1 MARVKSTNENSLMQ
15 RFLSI
20 ALVLCIGLTMSLD
33 ANARFGGGK
42 SFGSAPSHQTR
53 QAAPS
58 SPSAAP
64 NAAGAA
70 AGAAAAGGASRWLG
84 PLAGLAAGGLLAS
97 MFMGGGFHGMQ
108 FFDILIMLVIGFV
121 IFRFIAARRRKQQED
136 MSPAGHAP
144 FQREIIQQPAQPS
157 VFGGSSAAPVA
168 PPVIKA
174 PAWFNEQRFLEA
186 ARSHFQSLQQ
196 HWDAN
201 EMDKI
206 AEFVT
211 PQMFQFLKK
220 ERADLGDG
228 YQSTYIDNLTVQLD
242 GLDDRSDKTVAT
254 LTFSGV
260 SKTSRFDQ
268 GEVFS
273 ESWNM
278 ERPQGDNQPW
288 LVAGIRQNG

>member
-1 MARVKSTNENSLMQ
+1 MK

-20 ALVLCIGLTMSLD
+20 AMALCIGLTMSLD
-33 ANARFGGGK
+33 ANAKRFGGGK

-53 QAAPS
+53 QAAPAA
-58 SPSAAP
+58 AAP
-64 NAAGAA
+64 AA
-70 AGAAAAGGASRWLG
+70 AGAAAKAGGASRWLG

-97 MFMGGGFHGMQ
+97 MFMGGGFQGMQ
-108 FFDILIMLVIGFV
+108 FFDILIMAVIAFL
-121 IFRFIAARRRKQQED
+121 IFRFIAARRRKQQAD
-136 MSPAGHAP
+136 MMAPAGHAP
-144 FQREIIQQPAQPS
+144 MQREAFDAKPAAPS
-157 VFGGSSAAPVA
+157 IFGGGSAAPA
-168 PPVIKA
+168 ARPVINA
-174 PAWFNEQRFLEA
+174 PAWFNEQSFLEA
-186 ARSHFQSLQQ
+186 ARNHFQSLQQ

-211 PQMFQFLKK
+211 PQMLDFLKR

-228 YQSTYIDNLTVQLD
+228 FQSTYIDNLTVQLD
-242 GLDDRSDKTVAT
+242 GLEDRADKTIAT
-254 LTFSGV
+254 LTFSGL

-268 GEVFS
+268 GEAFS

-278 ERPQGDNQPW
+278 ERQQGDNQPW

>member
-1 MARVKSTNENSLMQ
+1 MK

-20 ALVLCIGLTMSLD
+20 AMALCIGLTMSLD
-33 ANARFGGGK
+33 ANAKRFGGGK
-42 SFGSAPSHQTR
+42 SAGAAPTHQTR
-53 QAAPS
+53 QAAPTA
-58 SPSAAP
+58 PGAPAAAATAGAAG
-64 NAAGAA
+64 AAGAA
-70 AGAAAAGGASRWLG
+70 AKAGGASRWLG
-84 PLAGLAAGGLLAS
+84 PLAGIAAGGLLAS
-97 MFMGGGFHGMQ
+97 MFMGDGFQGMQ
-108 FFDILIMLVIGFV
+108 IFDILIMAVIAFV
-121 IFRFIAARRRKQQED
+121 IFRFIAARRRKQQEQFA
-136 MSPAGHAP
+136 PAGHAP
-144 FQREIIQQPAQPS
+144 MQREAFEPQQPAGGS
-157 VFGGSSAAPVA
+157 IFGGSAAPVA
-168 PPVIKA
+168 RPVINA
-174 PAWFNEQRFLEA
+174 PAWFNEERFIEA

-206 AEFVT
+206 TEFVT
-211 PQMFQFLKK
+211 PQMLQFLKQ

-228 YQSTYIDNLTVQLD
+228 FQSTYIDNLQVQLE
-242 GLDDRSDKTVAT
+242 GVDDRADKTIAT

-278 ERPQGDNQPW
+278 ERAQGDNQPW